1 MRTYMVALFTLCA
14 FFAMPNAAL
23 FGQSTAGNG
32 SVTGRVT
39 DTSGGVI
46 GAASATLTDTTTNIG
61 QTIQTNAVGL
71 YVFNNVKP
79 GIYDLAISAPGFR
92 KALLSKR
99 EVTVGSTLTFDV
111 SLEVGATTET
121 LEVMAT
127 AEAELQTLNST
138 MGSTISSQGLL
149 ELPSINRD
157 VSGLLFVQPTVAPTF
172 GGAEGNVTSGQVAGN
187 MADQNTYML
196 DGGNSTSDL
205 DGDNGTYVA
214 SRSGVI
220 PTPLESVE
228 EIRVNTNNM
237 TADFGL
243 SNGAQMMVT
252 TKRGT

>member
-99 EVTVGSTLTFDV
+99 EVTVGLL
-111 SLEVGATTET
+111 SLSMCRWRSVP
-121 LEVMAT
+121 
-127 AEAELQTLNST
+127 
-138 MGSTISSQGLL
+138 
-149 ELPSINRD
+149 LPR
-157 VSGLLFVQPTVAPTF
+157 PW
-172 GGAEGNVTSGQVAGN
+172 
-187 MADQNTYML
+187 
-196 DGGNSTSDL
+196 
-205 DGDNGTYVA
+205 
-214 SRSGVI
+214 R
-220 PTPLESVE
+220 
-228 EIRVNTNNM
+228 
-237 TADFGL
+237 
-243 SNGAQMMVT
+243 
-252 TKRGT
+252 